1 MSDLNFWHIL
11 PQMTQC
17 QVTNLQ
23 FSRHGDTMR
32 TNWLA
37 SFFDWNREVIEAAET
52 PFAKF
57 AIFVLPIL
65 SPVVPAFVTG
75 LRLHTELD
83 FPLALATIT
92 ALVLEMLGYVGAIA
106 FIKSIYKKFKSG
118 GSWLSVLLN
127 GLAYSFYVFAMYQ
140 INVRLG
146 FLAGDSPIVNQVF
159 ALLSFITI
167 PTGLLAAE
175 HLTDRTILEEQRELR
190 AERRS
195 ERIER
200 YRIKNERPQRTNTTR
215 TNRTPNSGR
224 TNEKRERIAAFVRS
238 VQANEHRTPG
248 PSEISRELGV
258 AKSYASET
266 LGMMLPPINTDHNG
280 D

>member
-1 MSDLNFWHIL
+1 
-11 PQMTQC
+11 
-17 QVTNLQ
+17 
-23 FSRHGDTMR
+23 MR

-37 SFFDWNREVIEAAET
+37 GFFDWNREVIEAAET

-65 SPVVPAFVTG
+65 SPIVPAFVTG
-75 LRLHTELD
+75 LRLHTELS
-83 FPLALATIT
+83 FHWSLASIT

-106 FIKSIYKKFKSG
+106 FIKSIYKKFRAEG
-118 GSWLSVLLN
+118 TWLSVLLN
-127 GLAYSFYVFAMYQ
+127 GLAYSFYVVAMYQ

-146 FLAGDSPIVNQVF
+146 FLAGDDPITNQVF

-175 HLTDRTILEEQRELR
+175 HLTDRTISDEQRELR
-190 AERRS
+190 AERRT
-195 ERIER
+195 ERLER
-200 YRIKNERPQRTNTTR
+200 YRIQNEQPKRTNVRRTTE
-215 TNRTPNSGR
+215 RTPNGR

-238 VQANEHRTPG
+238 VQENEHRTPG

-266 LGMMLPPINTDHNG
+266 LGIILQENK
-280 D
+280 